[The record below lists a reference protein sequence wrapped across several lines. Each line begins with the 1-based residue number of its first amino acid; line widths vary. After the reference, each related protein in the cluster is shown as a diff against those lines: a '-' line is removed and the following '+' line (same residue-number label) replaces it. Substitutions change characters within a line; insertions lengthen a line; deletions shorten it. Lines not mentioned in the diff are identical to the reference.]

1 MAPGEGAGNG
11 GRPPPPR
18 AHAVPGRTQPHPHAA
33 ASVKRCPSTVA
44 PRKHLA
50 HCLPARHGVCK
61 GKSRGV
67 GSGERD
73 VGSRCAVPRPAG
85 RCAFRRHVVS
95 LLWTGHSAQRTLRGE
110 GSVCRRHGWYSAH
123 LCPVLHRWALC
134 RLSAVPPWTRR
145 RAGDADCDHERT
157 RGERARPTHGLPR
170 KPQRVV
176 TGPRQRK
183 RQLTSAVRG
192 STCISLVA
200 P

>member
-61 GKSRGV
+61 GKSRGA
-67 GSGERD
+67 GNGEPLRRAPPC
-73 VGSRCAVPRPAG
+73 GPLCLQTPRRVPSVDGPQRPAYTAG
-85 RCAFRRHVVS
+85 
-95 LLWTGHSAQRTLRGE
+95 G
-110 GSVCRRHGWYSAH
+110 GSVCCRHGWYSAH

-145 RAGDADCDHERT
+145 RVGDADCDHERT
-157 RGERARPTHGLPR
+157 CGERARPTHGLPR

-176 TGPRQRK
+176 TGPRQQK

>member
-18 AHAVPGRTQPHPHAA
+18 AHAVPRRTQPHPHAA

-61 GKSRGV
+61 GKSRGA
-67 GSGERD
+67 GSGER
-73 VGSRCAVPRPAG
+73 GAAAPCPALRAAVPSDATSCPFCG
-85 RCAFRRHVVS
+85 RATAPSVHCGGGA
-95 LLWTGHSAQRTLRGE
+95 
-110 GSVCRRHGWYSAH
+110 VCRRHGWYSAH
-123 LCPVLHRWALC
+123 LCPALHRWALC

-183 RQLTSAVRG
+183 RQLTSAVQG